1 MPVVAGG
8 ADAPATRPAG
18 NKVGVWGRIPGMS
31 IARRVND
38 AELLVAAPD
47 DVAAFEELYR
57 SYVRRVTAFAAK
69 RCSCA
74 EDVADVVAV
83 TFVRLLGA
91 ARRYDPDRGE
101 PAAFVMG
108 IAANVIRDQVRRDA
122 RQQAL
127 VSRLAVRDRLDGD
140 DVERI
145 DAAISA
151 AQRTADMRDALSS
164 IPRGEQ
170 DMLRLVAEGHTQEQA
185 AAQLGISHGAGR
197 VRLTRARQ
205 RLRQHMN
212 ADAEEAT

>member
-1 MPVVAGG
+1 
-8 ADAPATRPAG
+8 
-18 NKVGVWGRIPGMS
+18 MS
-31 IARRVND
+31 IARRATD
-38 AELLVAAPD
+38 AELLAAAPD
-47 DVAAFEELYR
+47 DVVAYEEFYR
-57 SYVRRVTAFAAK
+57 SHVRRVTAFAAK

-91 ARRYDPDRGE
+91 ARRYDPARGE

-108 IAANVIRDQVRRDA
+108 IAANVIRDQVRRDV

-127 VSRLAVRDRLDGD
+127 VSKLAVRDRFDGD

-151 AQRTADMRDALSS
+151 AQVTADMSDALAA

-170 DMLRLVAEGHTQEQA
+170 DMLRLLACGRTQEQA
-185 AAQLGISHGAGR
+185 AAELGISHGAGR
-197 VRLTRARQ
+197 VRLSRARQ
-205 RLRQHMN
+205 RLRSHID
-212 ADAEEAT
+212 ADAEETT